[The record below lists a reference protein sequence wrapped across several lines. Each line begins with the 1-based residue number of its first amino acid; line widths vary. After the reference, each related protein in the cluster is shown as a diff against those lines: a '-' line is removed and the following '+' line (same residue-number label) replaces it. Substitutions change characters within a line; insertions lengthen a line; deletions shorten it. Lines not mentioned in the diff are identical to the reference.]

1 MHSAMQSLS
10 LLFRGNCN
18 VINVRTLGGNYVI
31 TTNEIRKQ
39 KYLTEDV
46 YVEKKRANILCFS
59 LLYFQIWILYRQELI
74 YPVYYY
80 TNQLFHR
87 DNR

>member
-18 VINVRTLGGNYVI
+18 VINVTTLGGNYVI

-39 KYLTEDV
+39 KYLTEGDLLSE
-46 YVEKKRANILCFS
+46 EKSVQIYTLLFAIIVFPNIGVISSRINL
-59 LLYFQIWILYRQELI
+59 
-74 YPVYYY
+74 VA
-80 TNQLFHR
+80 
-87 DNR
+87 